1 MIKAVIFDFDGLII
15 DTETIWYEA
24 FKEALLHFEVD
35 LTIEQFALVIGTDDT
50 VLDQYI
56 LDNINESSSI
66 LEIKELAKKFFD
78 ENIGQPLLRDGVEDY
93 LLAAKEAGLKIGLAS
108 SSTRAWVE
116 TYLTQ
121 LGILSYFE
129 VIKTRDDVT
138 TVKPDPE
145 LYLQAVNALG
155 VRPEEAIAFEDSLN
169 GLKAARAAGLK
180 CVIFPNSVTSHLAFE
195 DYSLRF
201 SSMAE
206 RSLLDILAD
215 INEAK

>member
-1 MIKAVIFDFDGLII
+1 MIFDFDGLII

-24 FKEALLHFEVD
+24 FKDALLQFEVD
-35 LTIEQFALVIGTDDT
+35 LTIEQFSLVIGTDDT

-56 LDNINESSSI
+56 LDNIKKSSTI
-66 LEIKELAKKFFD
+66 IEVKELAKILFEEK
-78 ENIGQPLLRDGVEDY
+78 IGQPLLRDGVEDY
-93 LLAAKEAGLKIGLAS
+93 LIAAKEAGLKIGLAS
-108 SSTRAWVE
+108 SSKRSWVE
-116 TYLTQ
+116 SYLTQ

-138 TVKPDPE
+138 MVKPDPE
-145 LYLQAVNALG
+145 LYLQAVNSLG
-155 VRPEEAIAFEDSLN
+155 VRPKEAIAFEDSLN

-180 CVIFPNSVTSHLAFE
+180 CVIFPNPVTSHLAFE

-206 RSLLDILAD
+206 RSLLDILTE
-215 INEAK
+215 INNPN

>member
-24 FKEALLHFEVD
+24 YKDALFQHEVN

-50 VLDQYI
+50 VLDTYI
-56 LDNINESSSI
+56 LDNIKESSTIS
-66 LEIKELAKKFFD
+66 EIRELASNLFHDK
-78 ENIGQPLLRDGVEDY
+78 IGQPILRDGVEDY
-93 LLAAKEAGLKIGLAS
+93 LIAAKEAGLKIGLAS
-108 SSTRAWVE
+108 SSKREWVE
-116 TYLTQ
+116 KYLTQ
-121 LGILSYFE
+121 LHILPYFE

-145 LYLQAVNALG
+145 LYVQAINALG
-155 VRPEEAIAFEDSLN
+155 VNPDEAVAFEDSLN

-180 CVIFPNSVTSHLAFE
+180 CVIFPNPVTTNLAFE
-195 DYSLRF
+195 DHSLRL

-206 RSLLDILAD
+206 RPLAYILK
-215 INEAK
+215 ELSEK

>member
-1 MIKAVIFDFDGLII
+1 MIKAVIFDFDGLIL

-24 FKEALLHFEVD
+24 FKEALLQFEVD

-56 LDNINESSSI
+56 LNNIKKSSTI
-66 LEIKELAKKFFD
+66 HEVKELAKKLFD
-78 ENIGQPLLRDGVEDY
+78 EKIGQPLLREGVEDY

-108 SSTRAWVE
+108 SSKRSWVE
-116 TYLTQ
+116 SYLSQ

-145 LYLQAVNALG
+145 LYLQAVHALG
-155 VRPEEAIAFEDSLN
+155 ISAEEAIAFEDSLN

-180 CVIFPNSVTSHLAFE
+180 CVIFPNPVTGHLAFE

-206 RSLLDILAD
+206 RSLIDLLAE
-215 INEAK
+215 INDLK

>member
-15 DTETIWYEA
+15 DTETVWYEA
-24 FKEALLHFEVD
+24 YKEALLQFKVD
-35 LTIEQFALVIGTDDT
+35 LTIEQFALVIGTDDA

-56 LDNINESSSI
+56 LDNIKESSLI
-66 LEIKELAKKFFD
+66 PEIKELAKILFEEK
-78 ENIGQPLLRDGVEDY
+78 IGQPLLRDGVEDY
-93 LLAAKEAGLKIGLAS
+93 LIAAKEAELKIGLAS
-108 SSTRAWVE
+108 SSKRSWVE
-116 TYLTQ
+116 SYLTQ
-121 LGILSYFE
+121 LGIISYFE

-145 LYLQAVNALG
+145 LYLQAINALG

-169 GLKAARAAGLK
+169 GLQAARAAGVK
-180 CVIFPNSVTSHLAFE
+180 CVIFPNPVTSHLAFK

-206 RSLLDILAD
+206 RSLLDILTE
-215 INEAK
+215 INQPN

>member
-1 MIKAVIFDFDGLII
+1 M
-15 DTETIWYEA
+15 
-24 FKEALLHFEVD
+24 
-35 LTIEQFALVIGTDDT
+35 
-50 VLDQYI
+50 
-56 LDNINESSSI
+56 DNIKKSSTI
-66 LEIKELAKKFFD
+66 HEVKELAKKSFD
-78 ENIGQPLLRDGVEDY
+78 EKIGQPLLREGVEDY

-108 SSTRAWVE
+108 SSKRSWVE
-116 TYLTQ
+116 SYLTQ

-145 LYLQAVNALG
+145 LYLQAVHALG
-155 VRPEEAIAFEDSLN
+155 ISAKEAIAFEDSLN

-180 CVIFPNSVTSHLAFE
+180 CVIFPNPVTSHLAFE

-206 RSLLDILAD
+206 RSLIDLLAE
-215 INEAK
+215 INDLI